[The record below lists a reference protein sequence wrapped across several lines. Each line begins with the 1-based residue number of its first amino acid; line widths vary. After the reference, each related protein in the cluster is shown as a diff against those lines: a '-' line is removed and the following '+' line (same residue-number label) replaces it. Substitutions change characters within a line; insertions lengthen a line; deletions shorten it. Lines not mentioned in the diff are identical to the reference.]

1 MHYTRDTEFCS
12 RVQVAETTKM
22 VSLTTRVRSLSI
34 DTAIRL
40 KCDMVQTAELKRWLD
55 GEYSNTHVVDVRKCR
70 AGGFISNSEWI
81 PLQDLDTNLSQLVER
96 ISSHVPSDVT
106 SISQP
111 NVPQRLVFV
120 SLTGAED
127 FQSVVPSS
135 AFSSGIKMY
144 YLEGG
149 ILRYLEDFPG
159 EDLLQD
165 YDSSLWVRRDGALI
179 YGPDIAFDFDSEI
192 ADPESDSF

>member
-34 DTAIRL
+34 DTAIRV

-70 AGGFISNSEWI
+70 DGGFIANSEWI

-96 ISSHVPSDVT
+96 IYNQAKPPPATTASHCIMRRAALPLA
-106 SISQP
+106 P
-111 NVPQRLVFV
+111 C
-120 SLTGAED
+120 
-127 FQSVVPSS
+127 
-135 AFSSGIKMY
+135 
-144 YLEGG
+144 
-149 ILRYLEDFPG
+149 
-159 EDLLQD
+159 
-165 YDSSLWVRRDGALI
+165 SSLYVRRSAI
-179 YGPDIAFDFDSEI
+179 PRSSSRVASAAI
-192 ADPESDSF
+192 